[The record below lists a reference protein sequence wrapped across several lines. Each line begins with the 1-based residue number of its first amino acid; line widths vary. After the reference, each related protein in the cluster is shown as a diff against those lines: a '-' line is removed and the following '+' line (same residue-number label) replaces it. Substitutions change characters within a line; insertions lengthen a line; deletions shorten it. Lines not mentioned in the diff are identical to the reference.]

1 MIYDILSETFEFYLI
16 EHMKF
21 EKKWNKRHP
30 ELRPDNRLSSY
41 IQMMNDN

>member
-1 MIYDILSETFEFYLI
+1 
-16 EHMKF
+16 MKF